1 MSFEV
6 LLTDGAESDLV
17 EIADYVMSAY
27 GYLRASR
34 VLDRIE
40 QVVLSLAH
48 MPERGPYPAE
58 LLALGIREY
67 REAFFKPYRL
77 VYRIDGRRVLVYLI
91 VDGRRDMQR
100 LLMRRLLG
108 A

>member
-1 MSFEV
+1 MPFEV
-6 LLTDGAESDLV
+6 LLTDDAAVDLAEIV
-17 EIADYVMSAY
+17 DYVAAAD
-27 GYLRASR
+27 GPIRAAR

-40 QVVLSLAH
+40 QSLDALH
-48 MPERGPYPAE
+48 TLPQRGTHPAE
-58 LLALGIREY
+58 LLALGLREF
-67 REAFFKPYRL
+67 REVFFKPYRL
-77 VYRIDGRRVLVYLI
+77 IYRVDGDRVLVYVI